1 MVSLLGV
8 EREDDATVFLLLWG
22 TWMKNHEKN
31 LAAAGEAVDRLI
43 QDLKNSNNGKRKLSK
58 SP

>member
-22 TWMKNHEKN
+22 TRMENHEKN

-43 QDLKNSNNGKRKLSK
+43 QDLRTPIMAKGN
-58 SP
+58 